1 MIQRHIIIATFIF
14 LLLCSGCTI
23 FTGITGQGDQS
34 GGSKTTDSIE
44 DAAECVLG
52 TFKNVFIWESGSFEE
67 HDCRSRCLANKVIM
81 IKSSNCWKCTDTEPD
96 FLAACE
102 EREIKPLI
110 LDVTHSDD
118 FLLLDSLGIDI
129 AGTPTFIF
137 GCDYYLGVMGSK
149 EDYLEAI
156 DVFLSKQ

>member
-1 MIQRHIIIATFIF
+1 M
-14 LLLCSGCTI
+14 
-23 FTGITGQGDQS
+23 FTGRLGRGDRPA
-34 GGSKTTDSIE
+34 GNKTPDSME
-44 DAAECVLG
+44 DAAECVPG
-52 TFKNVFIWESGSFEE
+52 RFENIFIWESGSFEE
-67 HDCRSRCLANKVIM
+67 DDCRSRCLTNKVIM

-118 FLLLDSLGIDI
+118 FLLLNSLGIDI

-149 EDYLEAI
+149 EDYLEVI
-156 DVFLSKQ
+156 DIFLSGK